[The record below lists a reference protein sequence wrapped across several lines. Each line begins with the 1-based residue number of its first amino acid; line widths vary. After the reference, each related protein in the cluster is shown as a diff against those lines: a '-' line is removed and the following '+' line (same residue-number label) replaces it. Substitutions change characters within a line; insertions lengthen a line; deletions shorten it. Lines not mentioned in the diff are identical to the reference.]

1 MQEVFRPG
9 SQRKVERQTASGS
22 HSGFDARHG
31 MFETVDRTFFAAGGI
46 FDRTADRSDLCRAQ
60 DTFGAISRVVG
71 KTVFQVDGN
80 RQVGGGDNR
89 LNVHQGI
96 VEGQSAIGTPL
107 GKGITGTGSRQRL
120 EAEAGKHF
128 CRTGIPRIGN
138 HKCPG
143 AFVKGFERLG
153 SKGLRIHWAGS

>member
-1 MQEVFRPG
+1 MV
-9 SQRKVERQTASGS
+9 
-22 HSGFDARHG
+22 
-31 MFETVDRTFFAAGGI
+31 ETVDGAFFTAGGV
-46 FDRTADRSDLCRAQ
+46 FNRPPDGSGLCRAQ
-60 DTFGAISRVVG
+60 DAFRAISRVVG
-71 KTVFQVDGN
+71 KAVFQVDGN

-96 VEGQSAIGTPL
+96 VQAQAAIGTAL